1 MTDFSANTVLPRGL
15 GRLLGMGSRAY
26 KLMVAIGSL
35 VTTIVLTIGK
45 LIIGILSGSLALV
58 ADALQ
63 GLIDIIVTGVTVI
76 VVNLSDRGSDPAWT
90 CGREKLE
97 AFAALAEAVLL
108 GIIAAFIWHLAGLKL
123 VHGTPPIQIEMW
135 YLGAAAFAA
144 CADFIRHLV
153 VKRAARATGSM
164 ALEANAAHFLTDSL
178 GTVLVT
184 LGLIG
189 AWYGLPVADTIAA
202 IGVAGLLSY
211 TSFTVG
217 RRALGMLLDRVDP
230 NISVAVLD
238 SLTPLPAIESVK
250 TLRIRRLPERHV
262 VDLLAEVDVADLQ
275 ELAELER
282 DVHRAIADVLGKVE
296 ICAAL
301 RPVTA
306 DKNAKAV
313 V

>member
-1 MTDFSANTVLPRGL
+1 MTDFSANSGLPQGL
-15 GRLLGMGSRAY
+15 GTWLGMGSRAY

-35 VTTIVLTIGK
+35 ITTIVLTLGK
-45 LIIGILSGSLALV
+45 LIIGLLSGSLALV

-76 VVNLSDRGSDPAWT
+76 VVSLSDRGSDPAWT

-108 GIIAAFIWHLAGLKL
+108 GIIAVFIWHLAALKL
-123 VHGTPPIQIEMW
+123 VHGTPPMQIEAW

-144 CADFIRHLV
+144 CADFIRHLI
-153 VKRAARATGSM
+153 VKRAARATASM

-189 AWYGLPVADTIAA
+189 AWYGLPVADTLAA

-217 RRALGMLLDRVDP
+217 RRALGMLLDRIDP
-230 NISVAVLD
+230 AVSVAVLD
-238 SLTPLPAIESVK
+238 RLNSIPEVRNVK
-250 TLRIRRLPERHV
+250 TLRIRRLPEHHV
-262 VDLLAEVDVADLQ
+262 VDLVAEVELDSLHALSRVQEDVAQRLSV
-275 ELAELER
+275 L
-282 DVHRAIADVLGKVE
+282 LGKTD

-301 RPVTA
+301 LPMPDTA
-306 DKNAKAV
+306 RSAQQG
-313 V
+313 

>member
-1 MTDFSANTVLPRGL
+1 MTYFTANSGLPRGL
-15 GRLLGMGSRAY
+15 GTWLGMGNRAY

-35 VTTIVLTIGK
+35 ITTIFLTLGK
-45 LIIGILSGSLALV
+45 LVIGVLSGSLALV
-58 ADALQ
+58 ADAMQ
-63 GLIDIIVTGVTVI
+63 GLIDIIVTGVTV
-76 VVNLSDRGSDPAWT
+76 VVVSLSDRGSDPAWT

-108 GIIAAFIWHLAGLKL
+108 GIIAVFIWHLAGLKL
-123 VHGTPPIQIEMW
+123 VHGTPPMQIEAW

-144 CADFIRHLV
+144 GADFIRHLI

-189 AWYGLPVADTIAA
+189 AWYGLPVADTVAA

-217 RRALGMLLDRVDP
+217 RRALGMLLDRIDP
-230 NISVAVLD
+230 EISVAVLD
-238 SLTPLPAIESVK
+238 NLNCIPEVKSIK
-250 TLRIRRLPERHV
+250 TLRIRRLPEHHV
-262 VDLLAEVDVADLQ
+262 VDLLAEVEVGTLQ
-275 ELAELER
+275 ELTKLER
-282 DVHRAIADVLGKVE
+282 DVHHRIAAILGNAE

-301 RPVTA
+301 RPVI
-306 DKNAKAV
+306 DNESSSPRV
-313 V
+313 

>member
-1 MTDFSANTVLPRGL
+1 MTDFSADSGLPRGL
-15 GRLLGMGSRAY
+15 GTWLGMGTHAY
-26 KLMVAIGSL
+26 KVMVAIGSL
-35 VTTIVLTIGK
+35 ITTIVLTLGK

-58 ADALQ
+58 ADAMQ

-76 VVNLSDRGSDPAWT
+76 VVSLSDRGSDPAWT

-108 GIIAAFIWHLAGLKL
+108 GIIAVFIWHLAALKL
-123 VHGTPPIQIEMW
+123 VYGTGSVQIEVW
-135 YLGAAAFAA
+135 YLAAAAFAA
-144 CADFIRHLV
+144 FADFIRHLV

-189 AWYGLPVADTIAA
+189 AWYGLPVADTLAA
-202 IGVAGLLSY
+202 VGVAALLSY
-211 TSFTVG
+211 TAFTVG

-230 NISVAVLD
+230 GISVAVLD
-238 SLTPLPAIESVK
+238 SLTALPDVVTVK
-250 TLRIRRLPERHV
+250 TLRIRRMPEIYV
-262 VDLLAEVDVADLQ
+262 VDLLAEVEVGSLQALADLD
-275 ELAELER
+275 R
-282 DVHRAIADVLGKVE
+282 DVQRAVSAVLPRVE

-301 RPVTA
+301 RPVSRQA
-306 DKNAKAV
+306 ARG
-313 V
+313 